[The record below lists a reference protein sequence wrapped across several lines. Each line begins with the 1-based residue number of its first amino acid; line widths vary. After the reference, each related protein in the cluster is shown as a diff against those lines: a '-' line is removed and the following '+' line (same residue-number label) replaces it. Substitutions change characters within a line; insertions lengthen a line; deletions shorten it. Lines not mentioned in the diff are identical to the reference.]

1 MHRSRRHGPQV
12 NRLGLDGVFYRM
24 PARDLFQLKSALRT
38 VDTTA
43 SVEVLAETV
52 EPVSAPLAGWLRE
65 QSAEPPVV
73 ATALSAIV
81 GVLLTIWILS
91 EEPATPGRLDDVVDK
106 ALAGRLDEMPIPRR
120 GACFCGSGRKYK
132 SCHGRG

>member
-1 MHRSRRHGPQV
+1 
-12 NRLGLDGVFYRM
+12 M

-38 VDTTA
+38 ADTTA

-91 EEPATPGRLDDVVDK
+91 EEPATPGRLDDVIDK

>member
-1 MHRSRRHGPQV
+1 
-12 NRLGLDGVFYRM
+12 M
-24 PARDLFQLKSALRT
+24 PAHDLFQLGSALRSVEAADS
-38 VDTTA
+38 VDT
-43 SVEVLAETV
+43 LAQAV

-73 ATALSAIV
+73 AAALSAIV

-91 EEPATPGRLDDVVDK
+91 EEPATPGRLEDVIDK

-120 GACFCGSGRKYK
+120 GACFCGSGKKYK

>member
-1 MHRSRRHGPQV
+1 
-12 NRLGLDGVFYRM
+12 M

-73 ATALSAIV
+73 ATALSSIV

-91 EEPATPGRLDDVVDK
+91 EEPATPGRLDDIIDK

-120 GACFCGSGRKYK
+120 GACFCGSGKKYK